1 MKAVTASTRAGLVL
15 VSALMVPNSALAGT
29 VGNMFSK
36 FDRTMATFDP
46 IGKHIRQPIER
57 AIPRLQFRG
66 FFRQWTDVLVDTH
79 GDVGF
84 RDQDFRFLQLQNLFE
99 LETSYHVAEGLD
111 VKGVLVGLRERVHVE
126 RERHVHDAAARH
138 RRGC

>member
-1 MKAVTASTRAGLVL
+1 MKAVTASTKVGFVL
-15 VSALMVPNSALAGT
+15 LSALMVANSSFAGT
-29 VGNMFSK
+29 IGNVFSK

-46 IGKHIRQPIER
+46 LGKHIRQPIER

-99 LETSYHVAEGLD
+99 LETSYHVAEGLST
-111 VKGVLVGLRERVHVE
+111 LR
-126 RERHVHDAAARH
+126 
-138 RRGC
+138 